1 MFTPETIVNTLET
14 AKLNTIEKVVTNPT
28 LKANMIEAVR
38 AEARFAQTVLA
49 TSKNM
54 FDEVAN
60 FKYTE
65 AFKPYTAK
73 VEEFFNT
80 YAKK

>member
-60 FKYTE
+60 FKYAE
-65 AFKPYTAK
+65 AFKPMTTK
-73 VEEFFNT
+73 FEEFFNT

>member
-28 LKANMIEAVR
+28 LKANLIEAVR
-38 AEARFAQTVLA
+38 AEARFAQTVVA

-60 FKYTE
+60 FKYAE
-65 AFKPYTAK
+65 AFKPYTTK
-73 VEEFFNT
+73 FEEFFKT
-80 YAKK
+80 YTKK

>member
-1 MFTPETIVNTLET
+1 MFTPETIINTVET
-14 AKLNTIEKVVTNPT
+14 AKLNAIEKVVTN
-28 LKANMIEAVR
+28 KALRENMIEAVR

-54 FDEVAN
+54 FDEIAN
-60 FKYTE
+60 FKYAE

-73 VEEFFNT
+73 FEEFFKS
-80 YAKK
+80 YAKN